1 MPVVSAPRLRLWPP
15 RVAASKPAAAAR
27 ACTMRATVRGS
38 IGWVPT
44 VGGRGMPPRAGGS
57 QMRRNSGPVGDAGG
71 VLPAAQRAHRAEFGG
86 AERQGD
92 GDALAVAVAL
102 GERQGE
108 AQPARGGFQVL
119 HPDRRQLGPAQ
130 RAGEAHQQQGAVAQ
144 AAQVV
149 ADRGED
155 LAQHADRGGEFLRR
169 ELAALRGVA
178 ADAGQRLADHRLGGR
193 HGAAGEVV
201 QIADRGA
208 AQVDGGDRQAA
219 LALGG
224 EERHDVGGGRG
235 QAGQRVA
242 GAPGAPGGDPGA
254 VGAPRVGGLGQPGE
268 GVGGGA
274 RGRQAAVERRQWG
287 GDGAVEPAAH
297 LDRRRAERR
306 RDGVRQ
312 RIRRAGRGVG
322 RASASALGADGSVV
336 ARSPGAVMGVWRSWR
351 VLGGFGRFSRARLP
365 EIAMPDKGTYRA

>member
-1 MPVVSAPRLRLWPP
+1 MRRSPRGAASRCSRRIAASSDRRSAP
-15 RVAASKPAAAAR
+15 AKP
-27 ACTMRATVRGS
+27 
-38 IGWVPT
+38 
-44 VGGRGMPPRAGGS
+44 
-57 QMRRNSGPVGDAGG
+57 D
-71 VLPAAQRAHRAEFGG
+71 
-86 AERQGD
+86 
-92 GDALAVAVAL
+92 
-102 GERQGE
+102 
-108 AQPARGGFQVL
+108 
-119 HPDRRQLGPAQ
+119 
-130 RAGEAHQQQGAVAQ
+130 QQQGAVAP

-169 ELAALRGVA
+169 ELAALGGVA

-193 HGAAGEVV
+193 HRAAGEIV

-208 AQVDGGDRQAA
+208 AQVDGVDRQAA

-274 RGRQAAVERRQWG
+274 CGRQAAVERRQWG

-306 RDGVRQ
+306 RTHRPERAGGLAGRPPARRVRQ
-312 RIRRAGRGVG
+312 IGPIGASSGGGHGCLALLAGFGRGWPVRPRQTARDCYARQGVLSGIRRAGRGVG
-322 RASASALGADGSVV
+322 TR
-336 ARSPGAVMGVWRSWR
+336 
-351 VLGGFGRFSRARLP
+351 
-365 EIAMPDKGTYRA
+365 

>member
-1 MPVVSAPRLRLWPP
+1 MPSG
-15 RVAASKPAAAAR
+15 
-27 ACTMRATVRGS
+27 RATVTPLPSRSPLDSGRVRRSPRG
-38 IGWVPT
+38 
-44 VGGRGMPPRAGGS
+44 
-57 QMRRNSGPVGDAGG
+57 
-71 VLPAAQRAHRAEFGG
+71 AASRCSSRIAASS
-86 AERQGD
+86 
-92 GDALAVAVAL
+92 
-102 GERQGE
+102 
-108 AQPARGGFQVL
+108 
-119 HPDRRQLGPAQ
+119 DRRSAPAKPD
-130 RAGEAHQQQGAVAQ
+130 QQQGAVAQ

-155 LAQHADRGGEFLRR
+155 LAQHADRGGEFLGR
-169 ELAALRGVA
+169 EFAALGGVA
-178 ADAGQRLADHRLGGR
+178 ADAGERLADHRLGGR
-193 HGAAGEVV
+193 HRAAGEVV

-208 AQVDGGDRQAA
+208 AQVDRVDRQAA

-254 VGAPRVGGLGQPGE
+254 IGAPRVGGLGQPGE

-274 RGRQAAVERRQWG
+274 GGRQAAVERRQWG

-312 RIRRAGRGVG
+312 RIRRGGQGGRPCVRQRGGRGW
-322 RASASALGADGSVV
+322 A
-336 ARSPGAVMGVWRSWR
+336 WSWR
-351 VLGGFGRFSRARLP
+351 GRRGRSFWRFLAGLAGSSRARVP
-365 EIAMPDKGTYRA
+365 EIAMPDKGSYRAYEGREGGSERITGLLHQIARFA

>member
-1 MPVVSAPRLRLWPP
+1 
-15 RVAASKPAAAAR
+15 
-27 ACTMRATVRGS
+27 MRATVRGS

-57 QMRRNSGPVGDAGG
+57 PDAAEQRAVGEAGG

-92 GDALAVAVAL
+92 GDAFAVAVAL
-102 GERQGE
+102 GQRQGE

-119 HPDRRQLGPAQ
+119 QPDRRQLGPAQ
-130 RAGEAHQQQGAVAQ
+130 RAGEADQQQGAVAP

-169 ELAALRGVA
+169 EFAALRGVA
-178 ADAGQRLADHRLGGR
+178 ADAGQRLADHCLGGR
-193 HGAAGEVV
+193 HRAAGEVV
-201 QIADRGA
+201 QITDRGA
-208 AQVDGGDRQAA
+208 AQVDRVDRQAA

-274 RGRQAAVERRQWG
+274 CGRQAAVERRQWG

-297 LDRRRAERR
+297 LERRRAERR
-306 RDGVRQ
+306 RRIGRSGQGGWPGVRQ
-312 RIRRAGRGVG
+312 RGGRGCG
-322 RASASALGADGSVV
+322 GADRGVV
-336 ARSPGAVMGVWRSWR
+336 GGGHVWRSWR
-351 VLGGFGRFSRARLP
+351 VGPGLAGSSRARLP
-365 EIAMPDKGTYRA
+365 EIAMPDKGTYRAYEGQGRGVGANNRLLHRIARFA

>member
-1 MPVVSAPRLRLWPP
+1 
-15 RVAASKPAAAAR
+15 
-27 ACTMRATVRGS
+27 
-38 IGWVPT
+38 
-44 VGGRGMPPRAGGS
+44 MPPRAGGS
-57 QMRRNSGPVGDAGG
+57 PDAAEQRAVGEAGG

-92 GDALAVAVAL
+92 GDAFAVAVAL

-119 HPDRRQLGPAQ
+119 QADRRQLGPAQ
-130 RAGEAHQQQGAVAQ
+130 RAGEARQQQGAVAP

-169 ELAALRGVA
+169 ELAALGGVA

-193 HGAAGEVV
+193 HRAAGEIV

-208 AQVDGGDRQAA
+208 AQVDRVDRQAA

-274 RGRQAAVERRQWG
+274 CGRPGCRRTPAVGWRPCGRTSGAPGSAA
-287 GDGAVEPAAH
+287 
-297 LDRRRAERR
+297 RRAAA
-306 RDGVRQ
+306 GASAG
-312 RIRRAGRGVG
+312 AGRGVG
-322 RASASALGADGSVV
+322 RASGERSSGPIGAG
-336 ARSPGAVMGVWRSWR
+336 RWAVMAGAPGGVGPGWAGLAAPECPRLLCPTRGLIGHSKTGKGGRSTITRPVAPNRPVCVAWRA
-351 VLGGFGRFSRARLP
+351 SR
-365 EIAMPDKGTYRA
+365 

>member
-1 MPVVSAPRLRLWPP
+1 
-15 RVAASKPAAAAR
+15 
-27 ACTMRATVRGS
+27 MRATVRGS

-57 QMRRNSGPVGDAGG
+57 QMRRNSGPSVMTGG

-92 GDALAVAVAL
+92 GDAFAVAVAL

-119 HPDRRQLGPAQ
+119 QPDRRQLGPAQ
-130 RAGEAHQQQGAVAQ
+130 RAGEAHQQQGAVAP

-169 ELAALRGVA
+169 ELAALGGVA

-193 HGAAGEVV
+193 HRAAGEIV

-208 AQVDGGDRQAA
+208 AQVDRVDRQAA

-235 QAGQRVA
+235 QAGQGVA

-274 RGRQAAVERRQWG
+274 CGRQAAVERRQWG

-306 RDGVRQ
+306 RRRDPAE
-312 RIRRAGRGVG
+312 RAGGLAGRPPARWARLGRSGRGRRGRSWCLALLAGLAGVG
-322 RASASALGADGSVV
+322 RFEPRQGARDCY
-336 ARSPGAVMGVWRSWR
+336 ARQGVLSGIRREGRGGRS
-351 VLGGFGRFSRARLP
+351 
-365 EIAMPDKGTYRA
+365 E

>member
-44 VGGRGMPPRAGGS
+44 VGGRGMSPRAGGI
-57 QMRRNSGPVGDAGG
+57 QMRRNSGPSVRPA
-71 VLPAAQRAHRAEFGG
+71 VPPAAQRAHRTECGG

-92 GDALAVAVAL
+92 GDAFAVAVAL

-130 RAGEAHQQQGAVAQ
+130 RAGEADQQQGAVAQ
-144 AAQVV
+144 PAQVV

-169 ELAALRGVA
+169 EFAALGGVA

-193 HGAAGEVV
+193 HRAAGEVV

-208 AQVDGGDRQAA
+208 AQVDRVDGEAA

-274 RGRQAAVERRQWG
+274 GGRQGTIERRQRG
-287 GDGAVEPAAH
+287 GDRAIEPAAH
-297 LDRRRAERR
+297 LDRRRRR
-306 RDGVRQ
+306 AAAAHPAG
-312 RIRRAGRGVG
+312 AGRGVG
-322 RASASALGADGSVV
+322 RASASVAGPIGALS
-336 ARSPGAVMGVWRSWR
+336 GAVMLALLATFWR
-351 VLGGFGRFSRARLP
+351 VLGGVCRARVP
-365 EIAMPDKGTYRA
+365 DIAMPDKGAYRA

>member
-1 MPVVSAPRLRLWPP
+1 
-15 RVAASKPAAAAR
+15 
-27 ACTMRATVRGS
+27 
-38 IGWVPT
+38 
-44 VGGRGMPPRAGGS
+44 MPPRAGGS
-57 QMRRNSGPVGDAGG
+57 PDAAEQRAVGETGG

-92 GDALAVAVAL
+92 GDAFAVAVAL

-119 HPDRRQLGPAQ
+119 QADRRQLGPAQ
-130 RAGEAHQQQGAVAQ
+130 RAGEAHQQQGAVAP

-169 ELAALRGVA
+169 EFAALGGVA
-178 ADAGQRLADHRLGGR
+178 ADAGERLADHRLGGR
-193 HGAAGEVV
+193 HRAAGEVV

-208 AQVDGGDRQAA
+208 AQVDRVDRQAA

-242 GAPGAPGGDPGA
+242 GAPAAPGGDPGA

-274 RGRQAAVERRQWG
+274 GGRQAAVERRQWG

-306 RDGVRQ
+306 RRRIGRSGQGGRPCVRQ
-312 RIRRAGRGVG
+312 RGGRGWAGRG
-322 RASASALGADGSVV
+322 AV
-336 ARSPGAVMGVWRSWR
+336 AGAVMSGAP
-351 VLGGFGRFSRARLP
+351 GGIGPGLAGSSRARVP
-365 EIAMPDKGTYRA
+365 EIAMPDKGTYRAYEGREGGSERITGLLHRIAQFA

>member
-1 MPVVSAPRLRLWPP
+1 
-15 RVAASKPAAAAR
+15 
-27 ACTMRATVRGS
+27 MRATVRGS

-57 QMRRNSGPVGDAGG
+57 PDAAEQRALGDTGG

-92 GDALAVAVAL
+92 GDAFAVAVAL

-119 HPDRRQLGPAQ
+119 QADRRQLGPAQ
-130 RAGEAHQQQGAVAQ
+130 RAGEARQQQGAVAP

-169 ELAALRGVA
+169 ELAALGGVA
-178 ADAGQRLADHRLGGR
+178 ADAGERLADHRLGGR
-193 HGAAGEVV
+193 HRAAGEIV

-274 RGRQAAVERRQWG
+274 CGRPGCRRTPAVGWRRRGRTSGAPGSAARR
-287 GDGAVEPAAH
+287 AAAAH
-297 LDRRRAERR
+297 RPERAGGLAVRPPAWR
-306 RDGVRQ
+306 VRQ
-312 RIRRAGRGVG
+312 RRGRSRRCPGRSWLSGAPGGIGPEVGGVG
-322 RASASALGADGSVV
+322 RA
-336 ARSPGAVMGVWRSWR
+336 R
-351 VLGGFGRFSRARLP
+351 VPA
-365 EIAMPDKGTYRA
+365 IAMPDKGTYRAYEGQGRGVGDNNRPVAPNRPVCVAWRASR